1 MMTSYSIPGLRVTD
15 HRIRVPL
22 DWAQLDGQQITVF
35 AREIVAAGQPRDLP
49 VLLYLQGGPGGK
61 SPRPNGGPGWLSVA
75 LQRFRVL
82 LLDQRGT
89 GLSSPP
95 QARQMQAM
103 SADEGARHLSHFL
116 ADSIVRDAEH
126 LRQTLFGG
134 QKWFTLGQSYGGF
147 LTLTYLSL
155 APEGLAGCYVTGGL
169 PGIHA
174 DAAHVYR
181 RTYPRVAS
189 KNAQYFRRYP
199 QDRAL
204 IDRLADHLDA
214 HDIRLPDGDRLH
226 VPRLQHLGMGLGMS
240 DGFETLHWLLDE
252 AFCDD
257 GTLSDGF
264 LSAVADATSYHQRP
278 LYAAIH
284 EAIYGQIGAATDWA
298 AERLLS
304 EFPDFAPTARPMLF
318 TGEMIY
324 PWMFRDMAALRP
336 FGPAVDALAQMPARA
351 GFYDPARLAENEVPV
366 TAAVYSDDMYVD
378 MDLSLETARNLGNAR
393 LWITSEYEHNG
404 LRASTRVLER
414 LLAMGD
420 GLEGFNYG

>member
-1 MMTSYSIPGLRVTD
+1 MTSYPIPGHIVTD
-15 HRIRVPL
+15 HQIAVPL
-22 DWAQLDGQQITVF
+22 DWARPDGEQISVF
-35 AREIVAAGQPRDLP
+35 AREISTPDQAPDLP
-49 VLLYLQGGPGGK
+49 VLLFLQGGPGGK

-75 LQRFRVL
+75 LKRFRVL

-89 GLSSPP
+89 GRSSAV
-95 QARQMQAM
+95 QGRQMRAM
-103 SADEGARHLSHFL
+103 DADQGARHLSHFL

-126 LRQTLFGG
+126 IRRTLYQGR
-134 QKWFTLGQSYGGF
+134 KWFTLGQSYGGF
-147 LTLTYLSL
+147 LTLTYLSH

-174 DAAHVYR
+174 DAAQVYR

-204 IDRLADHLDA
+204 VDRLADHLEA

-226 VPRLQHLGMGLGMS
+226 IRRLQHLGMGLGMS
-240 DGFETLHWLLDE
+240 DGFEAVHWLLDE
-252 AFCDD
+252 AFCAD
-257 GTLSDGF
+257 GQLSDSF
-264 LSAVADATSYHQRP
+264 LAAVADATSYGQRP

-284 EAIYGQIGAATDWA
+284 EAIYGQPGAATDWA

-304 EFPDFAPTARPMLF
+304 EFPAFAASARPMLF
-318 TGEMIY
+318 TGEMVY
-324 PWMFRDMAALRP
+324 PWMFDDMAALRP
-336 FGPAVDALAQMPARA
+336 FAPAADALARMPARRS
-351 GFYDPARLAENEVPV
+351 FYDPARLAANEVPV
-366 TAAVYSDDMYVD
+366 TAVVYTDDMYVD

-414 LLAMGD
+414 LLSMGD
-420 GLEGFNYG
+420 ELEGFNHA